1 MGLRSEN
8 AAHRIAVEW
17 DTPDGTACGVYI
29 PRRDTDS
36 LANVVAGGRL
46 FPGVHHRA
54 RFDVHETPYGI
65 QVAFANDA
73 AAVDVEVTVCREWT
87 PSPLFARLDEASEFF
102 RRGSTGYSAAN
113 DPGRLDGLELR
124 TSRWQVEPTTI
135 DHARSS
141 FFDDPDRFPPGTAVL
156 DCALLMRDVPVV
168 WNALPP
174 LRLADRVRS

>member
-102 RRGSTGYSAAN
+102 RRARPATRLAN

-135 DHARSS
+135 GPRPVELLRRPGPLSRPAR
-141 FFDDPDRFPPGTAVL
+141 PCWTAP
-156 DCALLMRDVPVV
+156 C
-168 WNALPP
+168 
-174 LRLADRVRS
+174 